1 MSELLPCLFV
11 TNNKQCSCGA
21 FWGISECFLRSQTFK
36 QQHYLELICAA
47 ASSLSFNFSLND
59 ISEVGETKLKV
70 EGF

>member
-1 MSELLPCLFV
+1 MSELLLCVFR
-11 TNNKQCSCGA
+11 TQNKQCSYGT
-21 FWGISECFLRSQTFK
+21 FWGICDCFLRSQTFK
-36 QQHYLELICAA
+36 QHYLELICVA